1 MYNGVTHEGA
11 GKAMSL
17 MRRVWGFLRGRRF
30 PPEDREQRESK
41 RVLVRFAV
49 AFAGEHKKG
58 RGLALDLS
66 LGGCLMET
74 ASPLLAGALLELKL
88 FVAEAEMP
96 IEAAAIVRWAD
107 GLRAGI
113 KFLRIHEPDRFRKFL
128 SVDAS
133 QEVK

>member
-1 MYNGVTHEGA
+1 MYNGATHEGA

-17 MRRVWGFLRGRRF
+17 MRRVWGFLRGRPF
-30 PPEDREQRESK
+30 QPAGREQRESK
-41 RVLVRFAV
+41 RILVRFAV

-74 ASPLLAGALLELKL
+74 ASPLPAGALLELKL
-88 FVAEAEMP
+88 FVAEEEMP
-96 IEAAAIVRWAD
+96 IEAAALVRWAD
-107 GLRAGI
+107 GSQAGI
-113 KFLRIHEPDRFRKFL
+113 KFLRIHDLDRFRKFL

-133 QEVK
+133 QEIK